1 MFHVSLNENLI
12 GTLCFCD
19 RYFEKFHIQQHENII
34 ACAPISQKKIVA
46 WTSAFNK
53 NIVAGTANYCVV
65 VDRCTSNSCSCTTT
79 LLQQVFHQEHRK
91 INKYNHHIHRHMN
104 QYTHRDGAQEIQI
117 SKSCFCSSTLCLTC
131 STRST
136 ISRGMTSGLSS
147 RPSRCCRRAPTSTPW
162 NVIPESTTR
171 PRPKS
176 LGTEDHSGPGT
187 IHDEAGHGFLLVF
200 DTYRVYLILMFVL
213 IESFCICLY
222 MLVSCIECITLYL
235 FELTERFE
243 QNTNQIRTDYKP
255 DTNRI
260 QTNTNS
266 LY

>member
-1 MFHVSLNENLI
+1 
-12 GTLCFCD
+12 
-19 RYFEKFHIQQHENII
+19 
-34 ACAPISQKKIVA
+34 
-46 WTSAFNK
+46 
-53 NIVAGTANYCVV
+53 
-65 VDRCTSNSCSCTTT
+65 
-79 LLQQVFHQEHRK
+79 
-91 INKYNHHIHRHMN
+91 MN

-213 IESFCICLY
+213 IESFYICLYLLVLNVLPCICLNWRKDSNKIQTRY
-222 MLVSCIECITLYL
+222 
-235 FELTERFE
+235 E
-243 QNTNQIRTDYKP
+243 QITNQIRTESKP
-255 DTNRI
+255 I
-260 QTNTNS
+260 QTVCIKYVPYVFNTSKYVHQDIVWNEMYLYVMDWICLDLNGDHPISICISLYSGPNTN
-266 LY
+266 